1 MMMMM
6 RGLLSLAAF
15 APFALFS
22 VACGGT
28 EEPPC
33 TTCDVKTRTTVKW
46 TFNADPARNF
56 AMDSCVDFKVG
67 KVAVD
72 VIDAEGFATSGV
84 EMCGNAQ
91 SVFQGL
97 APGDYTVYVMP
108 LDYDEA
114 PLLSAP
120 AMATVTAGDSNT
132 EVTVNVKWDQWL
144 GGPYTG
150 TFLFRLSWGGLS
162 CEATP
167 DVKQQKLTLTVNGVV
182 QNLTTDDGQMLN
194 GSDMK
199 PCKKLSDNFPQSVLG
214 ASFGPATLLV
224 EGYDG
229 ANAMKY
235 SKTFDTFVGAGIT
248 NPTMTFDI
256 PTTTP

>member
-1 MMMMM
+1 MMM
-6 RGLLSLAAF
+6 RGLGSLLALSPLAF
-15 APFALFS
+15 A
-22 VACGGT
+22 ACGGT

-46 TFNADPARNF
+46 SFNADMARGFN
-56 AMDSCVDFKVG
+56 MDSCVDFKVG

-108 LDYDEA
+108 LDYDDA

-120 AMATVTAGDSNT
+120 ATANVTAGDSNT

-150 TFLFRLSWGGLS
+150 TFLFRLSWGGMS
-162 CEATP
+162 CETTA
-167 DVKQQKLTLTVNGVV
+167 VRQQKLTLTVNGVV
-182 QNLTTDDGQMLN
+182 QNLVTDDGQMLN

-224 EGYDG
+224 EGFDETS
-229 ANAMKY
+229 AMRY
-235 SKTFDTFVGAGIT
+235 SKQFDTFVGAGIS
-248 NPTMTFDI
+248 NPTMTFDV
-256 PTTTP
+256 PTTP

>member
-1 MMMMM
+1 MMI
-6 RGLLSLAAF
+6 RELGSLLALCGPLAA
-15 APFALFS
+15 
-22 VACGGT
+22 ACGGV
-28 EEPPC
+28 EDAPC
-33 TTCDVKTRTTVKW
+33 TDCTVKTRTTVKW
-46 TFNADPARNF
+46 SFNAYPERGF
-56 AMDSCVDFKVG
+56 QMDSCVDFKIG

-72 VIDAEGFATSGV
+72 VVDAAGFATSGV
-84 EMCGNAQ
+84 EMCGNGQ

-97 APGDYTVYVMP
+97 APGDYTVYLMP
-108 LDYDEA
+108 LDFDDA

-120 AMATVTAGDSNT
+120 ATGTVTATDANT
-132 EVTVNVKWDQWL
+132 EATVNVTWDQWL

-162 CEATP
+162 CEAT
-167 DVKQQKLTLTVNGVV
+167 DVKQQRLTLTVNGVV

-214 ASFGPATLLV
+214 AAFGPATLLV
-224 EGYDG
+224 EGFDVTS
-229 ANAMKY
+229 AIRY
-235 SKTFDTFVGAGIT
+235 SKQFDTFVGAGIT

-256 PTTTP
+256 PTL